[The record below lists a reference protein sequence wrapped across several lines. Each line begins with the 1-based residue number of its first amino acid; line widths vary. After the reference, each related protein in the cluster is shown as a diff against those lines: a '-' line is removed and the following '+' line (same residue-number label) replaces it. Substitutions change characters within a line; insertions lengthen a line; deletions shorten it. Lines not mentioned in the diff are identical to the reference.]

1 MGCHCRYISYEH
13 QPFHSSSRNLW
24 YTRRKLFLHPVYSF
38 PPIDMVIRTGI
49 RFQSSTSPIPTNVL
63 YFCHP
68 SFSPYRVAQDSIY
81 VPGSRVRDTRILH
94 TYMIIAY
101 LGSQVSSGPVPSL
114 PSRSL
119 LYTNLQVSRSFR
131 LLLLPSLEDR
141 QAVSSDDRNYACLY
155 DFHVFIY
162 QLLVLVM
169 TGW

>member
-1 MGCHCRYISYEH
+1 MTSNVVMKSEGWPASPCTIVPTSGCLQTSCLSFSQIDVVIRSYVA
-13 QPFHSSSRNLW
+13 SR
-24 YTRRKLFLHPVYSF
+24 FLPHPV
-38 PPIDMVIRTGI
+38 
-49 RFQSSTSPIPTNVL
+49 STDLP
-63 YFCHP
+63 YFCRP
-68 SFSPYRVAQDSIY
+68 SSSPYRVARDSIY

-101 LGSQVSSGPVPSL
+101 LGSQVSSGPIPSL
-114 PSRSL
+114 PSRFL

-141 QAVSSDDRNYACLY
+141 QAVSSEDRNYACLY